1 MPSKKNIKAT
11 QVVKAVDDILAYHE
25 EPAVEEEPVE
35 ETIAEE
41 PVVEEKP
48 VKKASSK
55 KKSAK
60 EVIEEKVE
68 SEPDVYDRAFNDISD
83 EILNVIQGLTKDRT
97 LSATAFNKIK
107 ASLTTT
113 EIKKN
118 IRTVCENHFPVK
130 VEPVP
135 VVEKVKAEKKPRKKA
150 ENDSSVPKKPLTA
163 YILFCNATRDEIKNE
178 NPEMKFVDITRELGS
193 RWNNL
198 SAEDKA
204 VYTELHDK
212 DVERYEQEM
221 KASGVDP
228 APKKEKAVKEK
239 VVKEK
244 IVKEKVEKTKKA
256 PKEAVEKKPK
266 ESSTEPKR
274 GMSAYIYFCKEMR
287 PVVKA
292 EIPDIASNE
301 ILKELG
307 RRWQLLSD
315 DEKKPFNAMAS
326 AGKVE
331 KKVEEKKVIVEKKV
345 EEKKV
350 EEKKTKKAPVEESE
364 EELSEEE
371 LEDEEE

>member
-350 EEKKTKKAPVEESE
+350 EEKKTKKAPVEISCYR
-364 EELSEEE
+364 LS
-371 LEDEEE
+371 